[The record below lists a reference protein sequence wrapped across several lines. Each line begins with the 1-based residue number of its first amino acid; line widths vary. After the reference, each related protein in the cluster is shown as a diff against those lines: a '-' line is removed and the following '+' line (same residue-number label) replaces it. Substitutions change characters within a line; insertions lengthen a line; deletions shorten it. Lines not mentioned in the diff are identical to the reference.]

1 MSLHSDVEPILKVQ
15 NIDLEIISIKESL
28 NEIPTQVKLLEEK
41 KNQFK
46 SILQNVDEDLKRQK
60 LSQKELEKDIECKKT
75 NLLKISSQLNSVK
88 KNEEY
93 TALLKEI
100 DLHKKEIFQ
109 VENKIIE
116 IMESLESMET
126 EKDKRKK
133 QILEEEAQISREIQE
148 KNLQLATLK
157 SKISEMEKNR
167 TEAASLC
174 SGQLFQKYQK
184 FVDKKQAIALVPLE
198 KNGAC
203 SGCHQILPP
212 NIKNDVLKG
221 RIVQCDNCARLLFWD
236 KNADEKTADPE
247 VS

>member
-1 MSLHSDVEPILKVQ
+1 MPLHSDVEPILKVQ
-15 NIDLEIISIKESL
+15 NIDLEIISIKESIARIPV
-28 NEIPTQVKLLEEK
+28 EIKLLEEK
-41 KNQFK
+41 KAQFK
-46 SILQNVDEDLKRQK
+46 NTLQTLDEDLKKQK
-60 LSQKELEKDIECKKT
+60 LSQKELEKDIESKKA

-109 VENKIIE
+109 IENKIIE
-116 IMESLESMET
+116 IMESLESMEA

-133 QILEEEAQISREIQE
+133 QTQEDESLVTREIQE
-148 KNLQLATLK
+148 KNQELAAIKNKVT
-157 SKISEMEKNR
+157 EMEKIR

-236 KNADEKTADPE
+236 KSTDEKTPDAT